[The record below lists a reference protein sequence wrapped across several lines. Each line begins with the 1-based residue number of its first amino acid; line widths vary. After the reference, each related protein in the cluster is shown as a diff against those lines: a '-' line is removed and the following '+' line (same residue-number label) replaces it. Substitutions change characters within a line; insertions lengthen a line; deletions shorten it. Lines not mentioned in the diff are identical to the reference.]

1 MFHRNDSMQLKLSHV
16 AHFVCVVHV
25 TWKLALAHTRMTCS
39 LSTSQMPSLSF
50 AKDNNAFIDVQA
62 NESQVSV
69 Q

>member
-25 TWKLALAHTRMTCS
+25 PWKLAHTRVTCS